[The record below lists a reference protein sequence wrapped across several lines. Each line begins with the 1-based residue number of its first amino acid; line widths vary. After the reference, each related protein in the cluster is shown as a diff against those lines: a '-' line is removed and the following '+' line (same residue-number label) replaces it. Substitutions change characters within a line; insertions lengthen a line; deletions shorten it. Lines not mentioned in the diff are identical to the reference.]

1 VSFQV
6 TIWYAVIAYERY
18 RPMKKKDSAKKKK
31 TEMPEFTFKEFTPEE
46 NRVYVEAVKKF
57 RDVITTGKTLRQ
69 AYESYA
75 IADKELES
83 LVRAD
88 FLKIMIAER
97 HFSLHE
103 SLEDLAKTLDV
114 SLDLIKDTHAR
125 MLQEVGVTA
134 ASQLDGIV
142 PVTND

>member
-1 VSFQV
+1 
-6 TIWYAVIAYERY
+6 
-18 RPMKKKDSAKKKK
+18 MKKKNPVKKKAD
-31 TEMPEFTFKEFTPEE
+31 MPEFSFKEFSPEE
-46 NRVYVEAVKKF
+46 NRIYVEAVEKF
-57 RDVITTGKTLRQ
+57 RDAITTGKNLRQ

-75 IADKELES
+75 IVDKELES

-103 SLEDLAKTLDV
+103 SLEDMAKTLDV

>member
-1 VSFQV
+1 
-6 TIWYAVIAYERY
+6 
-18 RPMKKKDSAKKKK
+18 MKKKDPAKKKAD
-31 TEMPEFTFKEFTPEE
+31 MPEFVFKEFTPEE
-46 NRVYVEAVKKF
+46 NRIYVEAVEKF
-57 RDVITTGKTLRQ
+57 RDAITTGKTLRQ
-69 AYESYA
+69 AYEGYA
-75 IADKELES
+75 IVDKELES
-83 LVRAD
+83 LIRAD

-103 SLEDLAKTLDV
+103 SLEDMAKTLDV